1 MIFGSIFNYFTQN
14 NWYKQLENLVL
25 YLFIIFER
33 FLIVRFL
40 LNSWKWWNFV
50 CFWTAE
56 ILFTSKLG
64 RIWRGIEWNTL
75 LWPMDEILSQG
86 PRFFGILTWFWNFM
100 LCPMSTCWPNV
111 HWTVQIHAN
120 SYCYARTTARNWCLS
135 QSQFWFQSSQTDRN
149 LLLTNKRINLSLER
163 GCPR

>member
-50 CFWTAE
+50 SFWAAE

-100 LCPMSTCWPNV
+100 LCPRAGPMCTGLYKYTQTLIVTLEPLPETGV
-111 HWTVQIHAN
+111 LAN
-120 SYCYARTTARNWCLS
+120 HSSDFSLVKRTEICY
-135 QSQFWFQSSQTDRN
+135 
-149 LLLTNKRINLSLER
+149 
-163 GCPR
+163 